1 MRRSEPNTS
10 VHSSK
15 GRLVVTRVAEAVAQ
29 VVAVCHE
36 QFRSDPCPEAF
47 EEAELRVRETMNA
60 LACELL
66 GAVIE
71 KRDDGASRIERD
83 GQSWFRVAA
92 TPRTIMTSLGP
103 LTYRRARYRTSTAP
117 AHGGLPGAVTAAIYS
132 TVLARPSRSGPTR
145 FRYAGESQSLSR
157 RRARADAEEG
167 VPARFRIH
175 AIPET
180 DMHDPERD
188 IRDIPLS
195 QLELSPDNV
204 RKTPAD
210 DSAFTELKASIAAHG
225 LLENLIA
232 HAMGLGADGIGRYAV
247 IAGGRR
253 LAAMQAL
260 AAEGTLDEDHPVP
273 CRMIGDIVTAEEV
286 SLAENSV
293 RAAMHPA
300 DQVEAFRR
308 LADAGST
315 AAAIA
320 ARFGVSERT
329 VEKRLRLGNAAPV
342 LLEAYRAGEIDLDTL
357 MAFAVTTNQARQS
370 AVWETVSQ
378 QGYRPGAWQIKRLL
392 TEDRV
397 PATSAIVRFVG
408 IEAYEATGGKIDR
421 DLFAEEDERGIWFD
435 DPDLLNKL
443 AIDSLQVAA
452 RELETRWKWAEAR
465 LDVDWSATAA
475 FGRVRPQPA
484 EPTDGEKAEIERLR
498 TRNDELAN
506 MDDDGWTEELVEE
519 ADANETRLDEIEA
532 TIEARAVYRREDIA
546 IAGCIATVGND
557 GELKLIQGLVRP
569 EDMPARESNDANMAG
584 QDDTGDGESASSSIE
599 APTLAAPLASLGD
612 AEAEARKEA
621 GVGIGL
627 ADDLRAI
634 RTAIVKSQ
642 LACDFEAAFDLLLF
656 QLARGV
662 FASGYHDDAL
672 DIRATETP
680 DRPAMRVNDDAFG
693 TINVGEKHLEIDR
706 ATQKLDW
713 TGLSDTEAFA
723 ELRALPERDKRTL
736 FASCVARTL
745 KGQLAFEPKARPEVE
760 ATVARLDIDFA
771 AAVRGNRDQLWTA
784 DLLWSRLRKDR
795 ILAVARETLGE
806 TWAQAEAKHKKADI
820 AKAMQDAF
828 AHGGDVP
835 AGVTAE
841 GRAAAIAWTPP
852 GFRAFDTGAVDD
864 SALADDEGTTAPE
877 PQPSKIDTP
886 LENALEHSSVD
897 PSGADGEA
905 RQDDAT
911 EADAL
916 PGDDPEPTPV
926 EATRPINV
934 SVPGIVES
942 IDAPAVAER
951 RAAAIASA
959 MNADATLPV
968 AASAPEVAGPP
979 AADAGGHDVSVER
992 EQVLAPPRGNG
1003 HDNGAEL
1010 LEIPAFL
1017 RRG

>member
-1 MRRSEPNTS
+1 MS
-10 VHSSK
+10 
-15 GRLVVTRVAEAVAQ
+15 
-29 VVAVCHE
+29 
-36 QFRSDPCPEAF
+36 
-47 EEAELRVRETMNA
+47 
-60 LACELL
+60 
-66 GAVIE
+66 
-71 KRDDGASRIERD
+71 
-83 GQSWFRVAA
+83 
-92 TPRTIMTSLGP
+92 
-103 LTYRRARYRTSTAP
+103 
-117 AHGGLPGAVTAAIYS
+117 
-132 TVLARPSRSGPTR
+132 
-145 FRYAGESQSLSR
+145 
-157 RRARADAEEG
+157 
-167 VPARFRIH
+167 
-175 AIPET
+175 
-180 DMHDPERD
+180 ERD

-195 QLELSPDNV
+195 QLELSPANV

-210 DSAFTELKASIAAHG
+210 ASAFTELKASISAHG

-232 HAMGLGADGIGRYAV
+232 RAMEPGPDGVTRYAV

-253 LAAMQAL
+253 LDAMQAL
-260 AAEGTLDEDHPVP
+260 AAEGALDEDHPVP
-273 CRMIGDIVTAEEV
+273 CRMIGAIVAAEEV

-329 VEKRLRLGNAAPV
+329 VEKRLRLGNAAQV
-342 LLEAYRAGEIDLDTL
+342 LLEAYRAGEIDLETL
-357 MAFAVTTNQARQS
+357 MAFAVTTDQARQS
-370 AVWETVSQ
+370 AVWAAVSQ
-378 QGYRPGAWQIKRLL
+378 QGYRPPGAWQIKRLL

-397 PATSAIVRFVG
+397 PATSAIARFVG
-408 IEAYEATGGKIDR
+408 IEAYEAAGGRIDR

-435 DPDLLNKL
+435 DPNLLNKL
-443 AIDSLQVAA
+443 AMDSLQVAA
-452 RELETRWKWAEAR
+452 RELETRWKWAETR

-506 MDDDGWTEELVEE
+506 MDDEDWTEELVEE

-532 TIEARAVYRREDIA
+532 MIEARAVYRREDIA

-599 APTLAAPLASLGD
+599 APTLAAPLASPGD

-662 FASGYHDDAL
+662 FANGYHDDAL

-706 ATQKLDW
+706 AAQKLDW
-713 TGLSDTEAFA
+713 AVLPDDEAFA

-745 KGQLAFEPKARPEVE
+745 KGQLAFEPKARLEVE

-771 AAVRGNRDQLWTA
+771 AAVRGNRDQAWTA

-806 TWAQAEAKHKKADI
+806 TWAQAEAKRKKADI

-828 AHGGDVP
+828 AHGDGVP

-852 GFRAFDTGAVDD
+852 GFRAFDTGTADD
-864 SALADDEGTTAPE
+864 EGTASDEGTTAPE
-877 PQPSKIDTP
+877 PQPAVADTP
-886 LENALEHSSVD
+886 LGDAPEDDGPD
-897 PSGADGEA
+897 PSGVEA
-905 RQDDAT
+905 ETSQAR
-911 EADAL
+911 
-916 PGDDPEPTPV
+916 DPEAGAPADNDTDPVPV
-926 EATRPINV
+926 EAQQPMNARV
-934 SVPGIVES
+934 HSVVES
-942 IDAPAVAER
+942 IDAPAVAVR
-951 RAAAIASA
+951 RAAALASA
-959 MNADATLPV
+959 KNSDAAPTPE
-968 AASAPEVAGPP
+968 SAPEAIDPPAGDAGP
-979 AADAGGHDVSVER
+979 ADHDAMRITIAGGGHDVSVES
-992 EQVLAPPRGNG
+992 EQVLASPRGNG
-1003 HDNGAEL
+1003 HGNKAEL

>member
-1 MRRSEPNTS
+1 MS
-10 VHSSK
+10 
-15 GRLVVTRVAEAVAQ
+15 
-29 VVAVCHE
+29 
-36 QFRSDPCPEAF
+36 
-47 EEAELRVRETMNA
+47 
-60 LACELL
+60 
-66 GAVIE
+66 
-71 KRDDGASRIERD
+71 
-83 GQSWFRVAA
+83 
-92 TPRTIMTSLGP
+92 
-103 LTYRRARYRTSTAP
+103 
-117 AHGGLPGAVTAAIYS
+117 
-132 TVLARPSRSGPTR
+132 
-145 FRYAGESQSLSR
+145 
-157 RRARADAEEG
+157 
-167 VPARFRIH
+167 
-175 AIPET
+175 
-180 DMHDPERD
+180 ERD

-195 QLELSPDNV
+195 QLELSPGNV

-210 DSAFTELKASIAAHG
+210 ASAFTELKASIAAHG

-232 HAMGLGADGIGRYAV
+232 RAMEPGTDCVARYGV

-260 AAEGTLDEDHPVP
+260 AAEGALKEDHPVP
-273 CRMIGDIVTAEEV
+273 CHMIDGIVAAEEV

-300 DQVEAFRR
+300 DQVEAFRG

-342 LLEAYRAGEIDLDTL
+342 LLQAYRAGEIDLDTL
-357 MAFAVTTNQARQS
+357 MAFAVTTDQARQS
-370 AVWETVSQ
+370 AVWAAVSQ

-397 PATSAIVRFVG
+397 PATSAIARFVG
-408 IEAYEATGGKIDR
+408 IEAYEAAGGKVDR
-421 DLFAEEDERGIWFD
+421 DLFAEEDERGIWLD

-443 AIDSLQVAA
+443 AMDSLQAAA

-465 LDVDWSATAA
+465 LDVDWSATAT

-484 EPTDGEKAEIERLR
+484 EPTDEEKAEIERHR
-498 TRNDELAN
+498 IRNDELAN

-532 TIEARAVYRREDIA
+532 TIEARAIYRREDIA

-557 GELKLIQGLVRP
+557 GQLKLIQGLVRP
-569 EDMPARESNDANMAG
+569 EDMPASEAG
-584 QDDTGDGESASSSIE
+584 NAGTAGHDDTGDEENTISGID
-599 APTLAAPLASLGD
+599 APTFVAPLASPGD
-612 AEAEARKEA
+612 AEAEARKKA

-627 ADDLRAI
+627 ADDLRTI

-642 LACDFEAAFDLLLF
+642 LACDFEAAFDLLLY
-656 QLARGV
+656 QLARSV
-662 FASGYHDDAL
+662 FTNGYHDGAL
-672 DIRATETP
+672 DIRAAETP
-680 DRPAMRVNDDAFG
+680 DRPAMRGNDDAFG
-693 TINVGEKHLEIDR
+693 DINVGEKQLEIDR
-706 ATQKLDW
+706 AAQKLDW

-760 ATVARLDIDFA
+760 ATVARLGIDFA
-771 AAVRGNRDQLWTA
+771 AAVRGNRDQVWTA

-795 ILAVARETLGE
+795 ILAIARETLGE
-806 TWAQAEAKHKKADI
+806 TWAQAEAKQKKADI

-841 GRAAAIAWTPP
+841 GRTSAIAWTPP
-852 GFRAFDTGAVDD
+852 GFRAFDTGTVDD
-864 SALADDEGTTAPE
+864 ERVASDEGITAPE
-877 PQPSKIDTP
+877 PQPAVADTP
-886 LENALEHSSVD
+886 LGDAPEDDGDDADGGAD
-897 PSGADGEA
+897 PSGADGDISQSGDPEA
-905 RQDDAT
+905 G
-911 EADAL
+911 AL
-916 PGDDPEPTPV
+916 PDNVADPAQV
-926 EATRPINV
+926 EAQQPMNAGV
-934 SVPGIVES
+934 KSIVES
-942 IDAPAVAER
+942 IDAPAVADR
-951 RAAAIASA
+951 RAAALALA
-959 MNADATLPV
+959 VNADATPPV
-968 AASAPEVAGPP
+968 AASAPEAAG
-979 AADAGGHDVSVER
+979 AGDHDAMRITIAGGGSNVPVEP
-992 EQVLAPPRGNG
+992 EQVIAPPRGNG
-1003 HDNGAEL
+1003 HDKKAEL

>member
-1 MRRSEPNTS
+1 M
-10 VHSSK
+10 
-15 GRLVVTRVAEAVAQ
+15 L
-29 VVAVCHE
+29 
-36 QFRSDPCPEAF
+36 
-47 EEAELRVRETMNA
+47 
-60 LACELL
+60 
-66 GAVIE
+66 
-71 KRDDGASRIERD
+71 
-83 GQSWFRVAA
+83 
-92 TPRTIMTSLGP
+92 
-103 LTYRRARYRTSTAP
+103 
-117 AHGGLPGAVTAAIYS
+117 
-132 TVLARPSRSGPTR
+132 
-145 FRYAGESQSLSR
+145 
-157 RRARADAEEG
+157 
-167 VPARFRIH
+167 
-175 AIPET
+175 
-180 DMHDPERD
+180 ERD

-195 QLELSPDNV
+195 QLEISPDNV

-232 HAMGLGADGIGRYAV
+232 RAMEPGTDGIGRYAV

-260 AAEGTLDEDHPVP
+260 AAEGALDGDHPVP
-273 CRMIGDIVTAEEV
+273 CRMIGGIVAAEEV

-320 ARFGVSERT
+320 GRFGISERT
-329 VEKRLRLGNAAPV
+329 VEKRLRLGTAAPV

-357 MAFAVTTNQARQS
+357 MAFAVTTDQARQNV
-370 AVWETVSQ
+370 VWETVSQ

-397 PATSAIVRFVG
+397 SATSAIARFVG
-408 IEAYEATGGKIDR
+408 IEVYEAAGGQIDR

-443 AIDSLQVAA
+443 AMDSLQAA
-452 RELETRWKWAEAR
+452 TRELETRWKWAEAR

-484 EPTDGEKAEIERLR
+484 EPTDEEKAEIERLR
-498 TRNDELAN
+498 TRDDELAN
-506 MDDDGWTEELVEE
+506 MDDDSWTEELVEE
-519 ADANETRLDEIEA
+519 AEGNEERLDEIEA
-532 TIEARAVYRREDIA
+532 TIEARAVYRREDVA

-569 EDMPARESNDANMAG
+569 EDMPAREAG
-584 QDDTGDGESASSSIE
+584 NAGTAGHDDTGDEENTISGID
-599 APTLAAPLASLGD
+599 APTFVTPLASPGD

-656 QLARGV
+656 QLARSV
-662 FASGYHDDAL
+662 FTSGYHDDAL
-672 DIRATETP
+672 DIRATVTP
-680 DRPAMRVNDDAFG
+680 DRPAMRVNYDAFG

-706 ATQKLDW
+706 AAQKLDW
-713 TGLSDTEAFA
+713 AGLSDTEAFA

-771 AAVRGNRDQLWTA
+771 AAVRGNRDQVWTA

-795 ILAVARETLGE
+795 ILAIARETLGE
-806 TWAQAEAKHKKADI
+806 TWAQAEAKQKKAEI
-820 AKAMQDAF
+820 ARAMQDAF
-828 AHGGDVP
+828 AHGDGVP

-852 GFRAFDTGAVDD
+852 GFRAFDTGTV
-864 SALADDEGTTAPE
+864 DDEGAASDERTAASD
-877 PQPSKIDTP
+877 PQPAVADTP
-886 LENALEHSSVD
+886 LSDAPEDDGDDADGGVD
-897 PSGADGEA
+897 SSGADGDILQSGVKEASALPDKDADPAPAEA
-905 RQDDAT
+905 RQPMNT
-911 EADAL
+911 
-916 PGDDPEPTPV
+916 GV
-926 EATRPINV
+926 Q
-934 SVPGIVES
+934 SVVES
-942 IDAPAVAER
+942 IEAPAVADR
-951 RAAAIASA
+951 RAAALASA
-959 MNADATLPV
+959 VNVDATPPI
-968 AASAPEVAGPP
+968 AASAPE
-979 AADAGGHDVSVER
+979 AADPTVGDAIAGGHDVSVER

-1003 HDNGAEL
+1003 QDNSAEV

>member
-1 MRRSEPNTS
+1 
-10 VHSSK
+10 
-15 GRLVVTRVAEAVAQ
+15 
-29 VVAVCHE
+29 
-36 QFRSDPCPEAF
+36 
-47 EEAELRVRETMNA
+47 
-60 LACELL
+60 
-66 GAVIE
+66 
-71 KRDDGASRIERD
+71 
-83 GQSWFRVAA
+83 
-92 TPRTIMTSLGP
+92 
-103 LTYRRARYRTSTAP
+103 
-117 AHGGLPGAVTAAIYS
+117 
-132 TVLARPSRSGPTR
+132 
-145 FRYAGESQSLSR
+145 
-157 RRARADAEEG
+157 
-167 VPARFRIH
+167 
-175 AIPET
+175 
-180 DMHDPERD
+180 MHDPESE

-210 DSAFTELKASIAAHG
+210 ASAFTELKSSIAAHG

-232 HAMGLGADGIGRYAV
+232 RAMEPSTDGPGRYAV

-260 AAEGTLDEDHPVP
+260 AAEGALDEDHPVP
-273 CRMIGDIVTAEEV
+273 CRMIGSIVAAEEV

-357 MAFAVTTNQARQS
+357 MAFAVTTDQARQS
-370 AVWETVSQ
+370 VVWETVSQ

-397 PATSAIVRFVG
+397 PATSAIARFVG
-408 IEAYEATGGKIDR
+408 IETYEAAGGQIDR
-421 DLFAEEDERGIWFD
+421 DLFAEEDKRGIWFD

-443 AIDSLQVAA
+443 AMDNLQAAA

-465 LDVDWSATAA
+465 LDVDWSATAS

-484 EPTDGEKAEIERLR
+484 EPTDEEKAEIERLR
-498 TRNDELAN
+498 TRNGELAN

-532 TIEARAVYRREDIA
+532 RIEARAIYRRKDIA

-569 EDMPARESNDANMAG
+569 EDMPAREAG
-584 QDDTGDGESASSSIE
+584 EAGAAGHGDTGDEENTISGIDETHSFH
-599 APTLAAPLASLGD
+599 PTLVAPLASPGD
-612 AEAEARKEA
+612 AESEARKEA

-656 QLARGV
+656 QLARSV
-662 FASGYHDDAL
+662 FTNGYHDGAL

-693 TINVGEKHLEIDR
+693 TINVGEKHLEIDS
-706 ATQKLDW
+706 AAQKLDW

-760 ATVARLDIDFA
+760 ATVARLDTDFA
-771 AAVRGNRDQLWTA
+771 AAVRGNRDQVWTA

-795 ILAVARETLGE
+795 ILAIARETLGE
-806 TWAQAEAKHKKADI
+806 TWAQAEAKQNKADI

-828 AHGGDVP
+828 THGDDVP

-852 GFRAFDTGAVDD
+852 GFRAFDTGTVDD
-864 SALADDEGTTAPE
+864 SGAADDEGTTAPE
-877 PQPSKIDTP
+877 QQPSKIDMP
-886 LENALEHSSVD
+886 SVDSLEHSSVD
-897 PSGADGEA
+897 PSGAVGEA
-905 RQDDAT
+905 PQDDAIST
-911 EADAL
+911 CSPGL
-916 PGDDPEPTPV
+916 P
-926 EATRPINV
+926 PIR
-934 SVPGIVES
+934 S
-942 IDAPAVAER
+942 
-951 RAAAIASA
+951 
-959 MNADATLPV
+959 
-968 AASAPEVAGPP
+968 
-979 AADAGGHDVSVER
+979 
-992 EQVLAPPRGNG
+992 
-1003 HDNGAEL
+1003 
-1010 LEIPAFL
+1010 
-1017 RRG
+1017 

>member
-1 MRRSEPNTS
+1 
-10 VHSSK
+10 
-15 GRLVVTRVAEAVAQ
+15 
-29 VVAVCHE
+29 
-36 QFRSDPCPEAF
+36 
-47 EEAELRVRETMNA
+47 
-60 LACELL
+60 
-66 GAVIE
+66 
-71 KRDDGASRIERD
+71 
-83 GQSWFRVAA
+83 
-92 TPRTIMTSLGP
+92 
-103 LTYRRARYRTSTAP
+103 
-117 AHGGLPGAVTAAIYS
+117 
-132 TVLARPSRSGPTR
+132 
-145 FRYAGESQSLSR
+145 
-157 RRARADAEEG
+157 
-167 VPARFRIH
+167 
-175 AIPET
+175 
-180 DMHDPERD
+180 MHDPERD

-195 QLELSPDNV
+195 QLELSPGNV

-232 HAMGLGADGIGRYAV
+232 RSMEPGPDGAARYAV

-260 AAEGTLDEDHPVP
+260 AAEGVLDEDHPVP
-273 CRMIGDIVTAEEV
+273 CRMIGDIVAAEEV

-342 LLEAYRAGEIDLDTL
+342 LLEACRAGDIDLETL
-357 MAFAVTTNQARQS
+357 MAFAVTTDQARQS
-370 AVWETVSQ
+370 AVWAAVSQ

-397 PATSAIVRFVG
+397 PATSNIARFVG
-408 IEAYEATGGKIDR
+408 IEAYEAAGGRIDR

-443 AIDSLQVAA
+443 AMDSLQVAA
-452 RELETRWKWAEAR
+452 RELKTRWKWAEAR
-465 LDVDWSATAA
+465 LDVDWSATAS
-475 FGRVRPQPA
+475 FGRVRRQPA

-532 TIEARAVYRREDIA
+532 MIEARAVYRREDIA

-569 EDMPARESNDANMAG
+569 EDMPARESGEAG
-584 QDDTGDGESASSSIE
+584 AAGHDDTGDEENIISGID
-599 APTLAAPLASLGD
+599 APTFVAPLASTGD

-656 QLARGV
+656 QLARSV
-662 FASGYHDDAL
+662 FTNGYHDGAL
-672 DIRATETP
+672 DIRAAETP

-693 TINVGEKHLEIDR
+693 DINVGEKHLEIDR
-706 ATQKLDW
+706 AAQKLDW

-723 ELRALPERDKRTL
+723 ELRALPEGDKRTL
-736 FASCVARTL
+736 FASSVARTL

-760 ATVARLDIDFA
+760 ATVGRLDIDFA
-771 AAVRGNRDQLWTA
+771 SAVRGNRDQVWTA

-795 ILAVARETLGE
+795 ILAIARGTLGE
-806 TWAQAEAKHKKADI
+806 AWAQAEAKQKKADI
-820 AKAMQDAF
+820 ARAMQDVF
-828 AHGGDVP
+828 AHGDGIP

-852 GFRAFDTGAVDD
+852 GFCAFDTGAVDD
-864 SALADDEGTTAPE
+864 SGAADDEGTAAPD
-877 PQPSKIDTP
+877 PQPAAADTP
-886 LENALEHSSVD
+886 LGNAPEDDGPD
-897 PSGADGEA
+897 PSGVEA
-905 RQDDAT
+905 ETSQA
-911 EADAL
+911 
-916 PGDDPEPTPV
+916 GDPEASAPADKDADPAPV
-926 EATRPINV
+926 EAQQPMNARV
-934 SVPGIVES
+934 HSVVES

-951 RAAAIASA
+951 RAAALASA
-959 MNADATLPV
+959 VNSNAAPPV
-968 AASAPEVAGPP
+968 ATSLPE
-979 AADAGGHDVSVER
+979 AADPPTGDAVPANHDAVRTTIAGGGHEVSVER

-1003 HDNGAEL
+1003 QDNGAEV

>member
-1 MRRSEPNTS
+1 
-10 VHSSK
+10 
-15 GRLVVTRVAEAVAQ
+15 
-29 VVAVCHE
+29 
-36 QFRSDPCPEAF
+36 
-47 EEAELRVRETMNA
+47 
-60 LACELL
+60 
-66 GAVIE
+66 
-71 KRDDGASRIERD
+71 
-83 GQSWFRVAA
+83 
-92 TPRTIMTSLGP
+92 
-103 LTYRRARYRTSTAP
+103 
-117 AHGGLPGAVTAAIYS
+117 
-132 TVLARPSRSGPTR
+132 
-145 FRYAGESQSLSR
+145 
-157 RRARADAEEG
+157 
-167 VPARFRIH
+167 
-175 AIPET
+175 
-180 DMHDPERD
+180 MHDPESD

-195 QLELSPDNV
+195 QLELSPGNV

-210 DSAFTELKASIAAHG
+210 ASAFTELKASIAAHG

-232 HAMGLGADGIGRYAV
+232 HTMGPGPDGAARYAV

-260 AAEGTLDEDHPVP
+260 AAKGTLEEDHPVP
-273 CRMIGDIVTAEEV
+273 CRMIGSIVAAEEV

-357 MAFAVTTNQARQS
+357 MAFAVTTDQAHQS

-378 QGYRPGAWQIKRLL
+378 QGYRPGAWQIRRLL

-397 PATSAIVRFVG
+397 SATSAIARFVG
-408 IEAYEATGGKIDR
+408 IEAYEAAGGKIDR

-443 AIDSLQVAA
+443 AMDGLQVAA
-452 RELETRWKWAEAR
+452 RELKTRWKWAEAR
-465 LDVDWSATAA
+465 LDVDWGATAS

-519 ADANETRLDEIEA
+519 AESNETRLDEIEA

-546 IAGCIATVGND
+546 IAGCIATIGND

-569 EDMPARESNDANMAG
+569 EDIPAREAGENANAAG
-584 QDDTGDGESASSSIE
+584 QDDTGDGERASSGID
-599 APTLAAPLASLGD
+599 APTFVAPLASPGD

-656 QLARGV
+656 QLARSV
-662 FASGYHDDAL
+662 FTNGYHDDAL
-672 DIRATETP
+672 DIRAAETP

-706 ATQKLDW
+706 AAQKLDW
-713 TGLSDTEAFA
+713 TGLPDAEAFA

-795 ILAVARETLGE
+795 ILAIARETLGE
-806 TWAQAEAKHKKADI
+806 TWAQAEAKQKKAEI
-820 AKAMQDAF
+820 AKAMQEAF
-828 AHGGDVP
+828 AHGNGVP

-852 GFRAFDTGAVDD
+852 GFRAFDTGTVDD
-864 SALADDEGTTAPE
+864 SASADDEGTTAPE
-877 PQPSKIDTP
+877 PQPSKIDMP
-886 LENALEHSSVD
+886 SVDALEHSSVD

-911 EADAL
+911 EANAL
-916 PGDDPEPTPV
+916 PGDDAEPTPV
-926 EATRPINV
+926 EAPQPMNARV
-934 SVPGIVES
+934 YSVVES

-951 RAAAIASA
+951 RAAALAS
-959 MNADATLPV
+959 DATLPV
-968 AASAPEVAGPP
+968 AA
-979 AADAGGHDVSVER
+979 
-992 EQVLAPPRGNG
+992 
-1003 HDNGAEL
+1003 
-1010 LEIPAFL
+1010 
-1017 RRG
+1017 

>member
-1 MRRSEPNTS
+1 M
-10 VHSSK
+10 
-15 GRLVVTRVAEAVAQ
+15 
-29 VVAVCHE
+29 
-36 QFRSDPCPEAF
+36 
-47 EEAELRVRETMNA
+47 
-60 LACELL
+60 
-66 GAVIE
+66 
-71 KRDDGASRIERD
+71 
-83 GQSWFRVAA
+83 
-92 TPRTIMTSLGP
+92 
-103 LTYRRARYRTSTAP
+103 
-117 AHGGLPGAVTAAIYS
+117 
-132 TVLARPSRSGPTR
+132 
-145 FRYAGESQSLSR
+145 
-157 RRARADAEEG
+157 
-167 VPARFRIH
+167 
-175 AIPET
+175 
-180 DMHDPERD
+180 
-188 IRDIPLS
+188 
-195 QLELSPDNV
+195 
-204 RKTPAD
+204 
-210 DSAFTELKASIAAHG
+210 
-225 LLENLIA
+225 
-232 HAMGLGADGIGRYAV
+232 

-253 LAAMQAL
+253 LAALQAL
-260 AAEGTLDEDHPVP
+260 AAEGALEEDHPVP
-273 CRMIGDIVTAEEV
+273 CRMIGSIVAAEEV

-308 LADAGST
+308 LADAGSP

-357 MAFAVTTNQARQS
+357 MAFAVTTDQARQS
-370 AVWETVSQ
+370 VVWAAVSQ

-397 PATSAIVRFVG
+397 SATSAIARFVG
-408 IEAYEATGGKIDR
+408 LEAYEAAGGKIDR
-421 DLFAEEDERGIWFD
+421 DLFAEEDERGIWLD

-443 AIDSLQVAA
+443 AMDSLQVAA

-484 EPTDGEKAEIERLR
+484 EPTDEETAEIERLR

-569 EDMPARESNDANMAG
+569 EDMPAREAGDAAAPG
-584 QDDTGDGESASSSIE
+584 HDDTGDGEDTFSGID
-599 APTLAAPLASLGD
+599 APTFVAPLASPGD

-656 QLARGV
+656 QLARSV
-662 FASGYHDDAL
+662 FTTGYHDDAL
-672 DIRATETP
+672 DIRVAETP
-680 DRPAMRVNDDAFG
+680 NRPAMRVNDDAFG
-693 TINVGEKHLEIDR
+693 TINVGGKHLEIDR
-706 ATQKLDW
+706 AGQKLDW
-713 TGLSDTEAFA
+713 TGLSDAEAFA
-723 ELRALPERDKRTL
+723 ELRALPEQDKRTL
-736 FASCVARTL
+736 FASCVARML

-760 ATVARLDIDFA
+760 ATVARLDTDFA
-771 AAVRGNRDQLWTA
+771 AAVRGNRDQVWTA

-806 TWAQAEAKHKKADI
+806 TWAQAEAKQKKAAI
-820 AKAMQDAF
+820 AKAMGDAF
-828 AHGGDVP
+828 AHGGGDVP

-852 GFRAFDTGAVDD
+852 GFRAFDTGTVDD
-864 SALADDEGTTAPE
+864 SASADDEGTTAPE

-886 LENALEHSSVD
+886 SVDALEHSSVD
-897 PSGADGEA
+897 PSGANGEA
-905 RQDDAT
+905 PQDDAT

-916 PGDDPEPTPV
+916 PGDDPQPTPV
-926 EATRPINV
+926 EAPRRMNV

-951 RAAAIASA
+951 RAAVLAAA
-959 MNADATLPV
+959 ANADATLPV

-979 AADAGGHDVSVER
+979 AADAGGHDVSVEP

-1003 HDNGAEL
+1003 HDNGAAL

>member
-1 MRRSEPNTS
+1 M
-10 VHSSK
+10 
-15 GRLVVTRVAEAVAQ
+15 
-29 VVAVCHE
+29 
-36 QFRSDPCPEAF
+36 
-47 EEAELRVRETMNA
+47 
-60 LACELL
+60 
-66 GAVIE
+66 
-71 KRDDGASRIERD
+71 
-83 GQSWFRVAA
+83 
-92 TPRTIMTSLGP
+92 
-103 LTYRRARYRTSTAP
+103 Y
-117 AHGGLPGAVTAAIYS
+117 
-132 TVLARPSRSGPTR
+132 
-145 FRYAGESQSLSR
+145 
-157 RRARADAEEG
+157 
-167 VPARFRIH
+167 
-175 AIPET
+175 
-180 DMHDPERD
+180 DPERD
-188 IRDIPLS
+188 IRYIPLS
-195 QLELSPDNV
+195 QLELSSSNV

-210 DSAFTELKASIAAHG
+210 ASAFTELKASIAAHG

-232 HAMGLGADGIGRYAV
+232 RSMEPGADGIARYAV

-260 AAEGTLDEDHPVP
+260 AAEGVLEEDHPVP
-273 CRMIGDIVTAEEV
+273 CRMIGAIVAAEEV

-300 DQVEAFRR
+300 DQVAAFRR

-342 LLEAYRAGEIDLDTL
+342 LLEAYRAGEIDLETL
-357 MAFAVTTNQARQS
+357 MAFAVTTDKARQS

-397 PATSAIVRFVG
+397 SATSAIARFVG
-408 IEAYEATGGKIDR
+408 IEAYEAAGGKIDR

-443 AIDSLQVAA
+443 AMDSLQVAA

-475 FGRVRPQPA
+475 FGRVHAQPA
-484 EPTDGEKAEIERLR
+484 EPTDEEKAEIERHR
-498 TRNDELAN
+498 IRNDELAN

-519 ADANETRLDEIEA
+519 AGANEERLDEIEA

-546 IAGCIATVGND
+546 IAGCIATIGND
-557 GELKLIQGLVRP
+557 GELKLIQGLVKP
-569 EDMPARESNDANMAG
+569 EDMPACASEEADAAG
-584 QDDTGDGESASSSIE
+584 HDETADGEENTISGID
-599 APTLAAPLASLGD
+599 APTFVAPLASPGD

-634 RTAIVKSQ
+634 RTAIVKSR

-656 QLARGV
+656 QLARSV
-662 FASGYHDDAL
+662 FTRGYHDDPL

-693 TINVGEKHLEIDR
+693 DINIGEKHLEIDR
-706 ATQKLDW
+706 AAQKLDW
-713 TGLSDTEAFA
+713 TGLSDDEAFA

-736 FASCVARTL
+736 FASCVARAL

-771 AAVRGNRDQLWTA
+771 AAVRGNRDQVWTA

-806 TWAQAEAKHKKADI
+806 TWAQAEAKQKKADI

-828 AHGGDVP
+828 AHGDDVP
-835 AGVTAE
+835 AGITAE
-841 GRAAAIAWTPP
+841 GRASAIAWTPP
-852 GFRAFDTGAVDD
+852 GFRAFDTGTVDD
-864 SALADDEGTTAPE
+864 SASADDEGTSAPE
-877 PQPSKIDTP
+877 PQPAAADTL
-886 LENALEHSSVD
+886 LEDAPEDGGTDPAPAEALQPRNARVQSV
-897 PSGADGEA
+897 
-905 RQDDAT
+905 
-911 EADAL
+911 
-916 PGDDPEPTPV
+916 
-926 EATRPINV
+926 
-934 SVPGIVES
+934 VES
-942 IDAPAVAER
+942 VDAPAVAER
-951 RAAAIASA
+951 RAAALASNV
-959 MNADATLPV
+959 NADAKP
-968 AASAPEVAGPP
+968 
-979 AADAGGHDVSVER
+979 SVER

-1003 HDNGAEL
+1003 HDNKAEL
-1010 LEIPAFL
+1010 LEAKTSKGRMI
-1017 RRG
+1017 

>member
-1 MRRSEPNTS
+1 MS
-10 VHSSK
+10 
-15 GRLVVTRVAEAVAQ
+15 
-29 VVAVCHE
+29 
-36 QFRSDPCPEAF
+36 
-47 EEAELRVRETMNA
+47 
-60 LACELL
+60 
-66 GAVIE
+66 
-71 KRDDGASRIERD
+71 
-83 GQSWFRVAA
+83 
-92 TPRTIMTSLGP
+92 
-103 LTYRRARYRTSTAP
+103 
-117 AHGGLPGAVTAAIYS
+117 
-132 TVLARPSRSGPTR
+132 
-145 FRYAGESQSLSR
+145 
-157 RRARADAEEG
+157 
-167 VPARFRIH
+167 
-175 AIPET
+175 
-180 DMHDPERD
+180 ERD

-195 QLELSPDNV
+195 QLELSPGNV

-210 DSAFTELKASIAAHG
+210 ASAFTELKASIAAHG

-232 HAMGLGADGIGRYAV
+232 RAMEPGTDCVARYGV

-260 AAEGTLDEDHPVP
+260 AAEGALEEDHPVP
-273 CRMIGDIVTAEEV
+273 CRMIGDIVAAEEV

-300 DQVEAFRR
+300 DQVEAFRG

-315 AAAIA
+315 SAAIA

-342 LLEAYRAGEIDLDTL
+342 LLEAYRAGEIDLETL
-357 MAFAVTTNQARQS
+357 MAFAVTTDQARQS

-378 QGYRPGAWQIKRLL
+378 QGYRPGAWQIRRLL

-397 PATSAIVRFVG
+397 SATSAIARFVG
-408 IEAYEATGGKIDR
+408 IEAYEAAGGKIDR

-443 AIDSLQVAA
+443 VMDSLQVAA
-452 RELETRWKWAEAR
+452 RELKTRWKWAEAR

-484 EPTDGEKAEIERLR
+484 EPTDQEKAEIERLR

-506 MDDDGWTEELVEE
+506 MDDEDWTEELVEE

-532 TIEARAVYRREDIA
+532 VIEARAVYRREDIA

-569 EDMPARESNDANMAG
+569 EDMPAREAGDAAAAG
-584 QDDTGDGESASSSIE
+584 HDDTADGEETFSGID
-599 APTLAAPLASLGD
+599 APTFVAPLALPGD

-642 LACDFEAAFDLLLF
+642 LA
-656 QLARGV
+656 RSV
-662 FASGYHDDAL
+662 FTSGYHDDAL

-693 TINVGEKHLEIDR
+693 TINVGEKHLKIDR
-706 ATQKLDW
+706 AAQKLDW
-713 TGLSDTEAFA
+713 TGLPDDEAFA

-736 FASCVARTL
+736 FASCVARSL

-771 AAVRGNRDQLWTA
+771 AAVRGNRDQVWTA

-795 ILAVARETLGE
+795 ILAIARETLGE
-806 TWAQAEAKHKKADI
+806 TWAQAEAKQKKAEI
-820 AKAMQDAF
+820 ARAMQDAF
-828 AHGGDVP
+828 AHGDGVP

-841 GRAAAIAWTPP
+841 SRAAAIAWTPP
-852 GFRAFDTGAVDD
+852 GFRAFDTGTVDD
-864 SALADDEGTTAPE
+864 SASADDEGTTAPE
-877 PQPSKIDTP
+877 AQPSKIDMP
-886 LENALEHSSVD
+886 SVHALEHSSVD

-916 PGDDPEPTPV
+916 PGDDPEPAPV
-926 EATRPINV
+926 GAQQPMNARVP
-934 SVPGIVES
+934 SVVES

-951 RAAAIASA
+951 RAAALASA
-959 MNADATLPV
+959 KNNDATLPV
-968 AASAPEVAGPP
+968 AASAPE
-979 AADAGGHDVSVER
+979 AADHDVSVER

-1003 HDNGAEL
+1003 RDSDAEL

>member
-1 MRRSEPNTS
+1 
-10 VHSSK
+10 
-15 GRLVVTRVAEAVAQ
+15 
-29 VVAVCHE
+29 
-36 QFRSDPCPEAF
+36 
-47 EEAELRVRETMNA
+47 
-60 LACELL
+60 
-66 GAVIE
+66 
-71 KRDDGASRIERD
+71 
-83 GQSWFRVAA
+83 
-92 TPRTIMTSLGP
+92 
-103 LTYRRARYRTSTAP
+103 
-117 AHGGLPGAVTAAIYS
+117 
-132 TVLARPSRSGPTR
+132 
-145 FRYAGESQSLSR
+145 
-157 RRARADAEEG
+157 
-167 VPARFRIH
+167 
-175 AIPET
+175 
-180 DMHDPERD
+180 MHDPERD

-195 QLELSPDNV
+195 QLELSPANV

-210 DSAFTELKASIAAHG
+210 ASAFTELKASIAAHG

-232 HAMGLGADGIGRYAV
+232 RAMGPGADGIGRYAV

-260 AAEGTLDEDHPVP
+260 AAEGALDEDHPVL
-273 CRMIGDIVTAEEV
+273 CRMIGAIVAAEEV

-308 LADAGST
+308 LADTGST

-357 MAFAVTTNQARQS
+357 MAFAVTTDQARQS

-378 QGYRPGAWQIKRLL
+378 QGYRPGAWQIRRLL

-397 PATSAIVRFVG
+397 SATSAIARFVG
-408 IEAYEATGGKIDR
+408 IEAYEAAGGRIDR

-435 DPDLLNKL
+435 DPNLLNKL

-465 LDVDWSATAA
+465 LDVDWNATAA

-506 MDDDGWTEELVEE
+506 IDDDGWTEELVEE
-519 ADANETRLDEIEA
+519 ADASETRLDEIEA
-532 TIEARAVYRREDIA
+532 MIEARAVYRREDIA

-569 EDMPARESNDANMAG
+569 EDMPARELGDADAAG
-584 QDDTGDGESASSSIE
+584 QNDTGDGESASSSID
-599 APTLAAPLASLGD
+599 APTFVAPHASPGD
-612 AEAEARKEA
+612 AEAEARKDA

-662 FASGYHDDAL
+662 FTNGYHDDAL
-672 DIRATETP
+672 DIRAAETP

-693 TINVGEKHLEIDR
+693 DINVGEKHLKIDQ
-706 ATQKLDW
+706 ATQKLHW
-713 TGLSDTEAFA
+713 AGLPDAEAFA

-771 AAVRGNRDQLWTA
+771 AAVLGNRDQVWTA

-795 ILAVARETLGE
+795 ILAIARETLGE
-806 TWAQAEAKHKKADI
+806 TWAQAEAKQKKAEI

-828 AHGGDVP
+828 AHGNGVP
-835 AGVTAE
+835 AGITAE

-852 GFRAFDTGAVDD
+852 GFRAFDTGAADD

-877 PQPSKIDTP
+877 PQPTVADTP
-886 LENALEHSSVD
+886 LGGKPEDDGDDVNGGPH
-897 PSGADGEA
+897 PSGVNAETPQAGAPEDG
-905 RQDDAT
+905 T
-911 EADAL
+911 L
-916 PGDDPEPTPV
+916 PDNDSDHVPV
-926 EATRPINV
+926 EAPRPMNARV
-934 SVPGIVES
+934 HSVVES

-951 RAAAIASA
+951 RAAALASVA
-959 MNADATLPV
+959 NADATPPV
-968 AASAPEVAGPP
+968 AASALEP
-979 AADAGGHDVSVER
+979 ADHDAVRITIAGGDHDVSVER